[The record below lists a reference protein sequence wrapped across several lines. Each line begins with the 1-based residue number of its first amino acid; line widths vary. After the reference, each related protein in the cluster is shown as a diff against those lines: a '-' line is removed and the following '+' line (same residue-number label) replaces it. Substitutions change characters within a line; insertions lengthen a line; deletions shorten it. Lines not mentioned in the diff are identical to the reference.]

1 MATHSSILAW
11 IIPTDRGAWW
21 PTVHGVAKS
30 QIQVKRLSTHT
41 QVRQGF
47 HDGAAQCAISGLLT
61 VAQRDFPRGPVVKI
75 PLGNRGD
82 MGSVPGLGTKI
93 PHAVGQLTL
102 LTAITEPT

>member
-30 QIQVKRLSTHT
+30 QIQLKQLSTHT

-47 HDGAAQCAISGLLT
+47 HDRATPCAISGLLT
-61 VAQRDFPRGPVVKI
+61 VAKGTSLVVQWLRLHLAI
-75 PLGNRGD
+75 QGTRVQSLVWELRFRMPWGN
-82 MGSVPGLGTKI
+82 
-93 PHAVGQLTL
+93 
-102 LTAITEPT
+102 

>member
-30 QIQVKRLSTHT
+30 QIQLKQLSTHT

-47 HDGAAQCAISGLLT
+47 HDRATPCAISGLLT
-61 VAQRDFPRGPVVKI
+61 MAKRDFPRGPVVKT
-75 PLGNRGD
+75 PLGNTGD
-82 MGSVPGLGTKI
+82 TGSIPGLGTKI
-93 PHAVGQLTL
+93 SHAMGQLTL
-102 LTAITEPT
+102 LTATTEPT